1 RTLRWMAML
10 HLAAGSATEAV
21 LLLEPAC
28 RQSPARMAPLHA
40 LLGEAYGRLGR
51 WDEACREFAA
61 AAGTASSAE
70 LFYNLAL
77 AAGRT
82 GRVGEAIE
90 ALERSLACDAGFR
103 PAVELRK
110 VMDRAL
116 TGAPG
121 LE

>member
-1 RTLRWMAML
+1 WFALDACLAQLRL
-10 HLAAGSATEAV
+10 LA
-21 LLLEPAC
+21 
-28 RQSPARMAPLHA
+28 R
-40 LLGEAYGRLGR
+40 LGEAYGRLGR
-51 WDEACREFAA
+51 WDEAFRELAEAA
-61 AAGTASSAE
+61 ATASSAE
-70 LFYNLAL
+70 LLYNLAL

-82 GRVGEAIE
+82 GRVGEATK